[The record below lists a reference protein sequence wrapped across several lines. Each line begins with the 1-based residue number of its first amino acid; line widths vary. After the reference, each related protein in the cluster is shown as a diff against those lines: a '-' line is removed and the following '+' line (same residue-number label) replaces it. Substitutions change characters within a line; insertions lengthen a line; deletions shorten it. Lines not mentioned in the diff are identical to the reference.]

1 MSQLS
6 CPEKM
11 AIDGLTQPSLHG
23 EVYNISGTSYAITVL
38 TFEAIPIATILPKRG
53 SSSPVYAHHVV
64 LCPLQAQTS
73 GVTAMGVYSFAQVWA
88 RISKLPSG
96 QRCYLSGTTVN
107 VLQMEQFLS
116 EITYR
121 KKYGPVANLHHVLL
135 ATGKLSSP
143 CQWRL
148 IRETKHNQW
157 TPIRMKAIHYTM
169 ANDREMQL
177 AVEADRFYKQKLI
190 DIIGMLCSQLE
201 PIFIE

>member
-1 MSQLS
+1 MSQS
-6 CPEKM
+6 TSQDM
-11 AIDGLTQPSLHG
+11 GIDGLTQPSLHG

-53 SSSPVYAHHVV
+53 LSAPVYVHHVV

-73 GVTAMGVYSFAQVWA
+73 GVTVTGVYSFAPVWA

-96 QRCYLSGTTVN
+96 QRCYLSGTTVS
-107 VLQMEQFLS
+107 VLKMEEFLS

-135 ATGKLSSP
+135 ATRKLESP

-148 IRETKHNQW
+148 IRETMYNQW
-157 TPIRMKAIHYTM
+157 APIRMKSIHYTM
-169 ANDREMQL
+169 ANDREMEL
-177 AVEADRFYKQKLI
+177 SVEADRFYKQKLI
-190 DIIGMLCSQLE
+190 DMIGVLCSQLE